1 MSDTAQEPSMEEIL
15 ASIRRIISAD
25 SEESPAA
32 AAVDGD
38 DDVLDLSAMEAPAE
52 AAQEPVDAPGPEP
65 DSEPTPEP
73 DPEPAPEPDPEPA
86 PEPDPEPASEP
97 TSEPAPAPPPPAPP
111 QPPAPPAPPPPDE
124 GLVSPERAAE
134 TSAAFSMLNRKLN
147 EDYEELPM
155 GEGAVTLERLT
166 RELMRPMLRE
176 WLDQHLPMLVERL
189 VREEIERLV
198 QRAQHRDPWS

>member
-32 AAVDGD
+32 AAADGD

-52 AAQEPVDAPGPEP
+52 AVQEPADALAPEP
-65 DSEPTPEP
+65 DPEPRPEP

-86 PEPDPEPASEP
+86 PEPNPEPAIEP
-97 TSEPAPAPPPPAPP
+97 ALAPPSPPAPAPPTSPPS
-111 QPPAPPAPPPPDE
+111 PPAPPPPDE

-198 QRAQHRDPWS
+198 Q

>member
-25 SEESPAA
+25 SEESPAGA
-32 AAVDGD
+32 AADGD

-52 AAQEPVDAPGPEP
+52 AAQEPADAPAPEP
-65 DSEPTPEP
+65 DPEPTPEP

-86 PEPDPEPASEP
+86 PEPDPEPAP
-97 TSEPAPAPPPPAPP
+97 EPAPAPPPPAPP
-111 QPPAPPAPPPPDE
+111 PPAPPAPPLPDE

>member
-32 AAVDGD
+32 AAADGD
-38 DDVLDLSAMEAPAE
+38 HDVRDLSAMEAPAE
-52 AAQEPVDAPGPEP
+52 AVQEPADALAPEP
-65 DSEPTPEP
+65 DPEPRPEP
-73 DPEPAPEPDPEPA
+73 DPEPAPEPNPEPA
-86 PEPDPEPASEP
+86 IEPALAPPSP
-97 TSEPAPAPPPPAPP
+97 PAPAPPTSPPS
-111 QPPAPPAPPPPDE
+111 PPAPPPPDE

>member
-25 SEESPAA
+25 SEESPAGA
-32 AAVDGD
+32 AADGD

-52 AAQEPVDAPGPEP
+52 AAQEPADAPA
-65 DSEPTPEP
+65 PEP

-86 PEPDPEPASEP
+86 PEPAPAP
-97 TSEPAPAPPPPAPP
+97 PPPPAPAPPPP
-111 QPPAPPAPPPPDE
+111 PAPPAPPSPDE

>member
-1 MSDTAQEPSMEEIL
+1 
-15 ASIRRIISAD
+15 
-25 SEESPAA
+25 
-32 AAVDGD
+32 
-38 DDVLDLSAMEAPAE
+38 
-52 AAQEPVDAPGPEP
+52 
-65 DSEPTPEP
+65 
-73 DPEPAPEPDPEPA
+73 
-86 PEPDPEPASEP
+86 
-97 TSEPAPAPPPPAPP
+97 
-111 QPPAPPAPPPPDE
+111 
-124 GLVSPERAAE
+124 LVSPERAAE